1 MQWQTCQSS
10 DTLIWFI
17 IFRNV
22 GCAFCLHEINTTAL
36 RPFMRRVET
45 FQDNML
51 ILSYHVTLLDTGQ
64 NSTSV
69 DVKLTPLNWRPAL
82 YSWQKRVFPAEL
94 HQLCVNNQALTCGV
108 KPCNWSDTSKR
119 RLAPSP
125 SGKTLHASNKAD
137 KGGGL
142 LMHMHRHRHAL
153 PCTMSAEA
161 KEGGNSVPGLCDTVG
176 VPILLCY
183 CCYCL
188 ILFYFMFLIEI

>member
-1 MQWQTCQSS
+1 MSVIYNASKESKSQGIKVKTTNLWKYIGIILVQWQTCQSS

-125 SGKTLHASNKAD
+125 SGKTLHASNKTD
-137 KGGGL
+137 KGGVCSCTCIYTD
-142 LMHMHRHRHAL
+142 MHCHVQWVRR
-153 PCTMSAEA
+153 
-161 KEGGNSVPGLCDTVG
+161 
-176 VPILLCY
+176 
-183 CCYCL
+183 
-188 ILFYFMFLIEI
+188 